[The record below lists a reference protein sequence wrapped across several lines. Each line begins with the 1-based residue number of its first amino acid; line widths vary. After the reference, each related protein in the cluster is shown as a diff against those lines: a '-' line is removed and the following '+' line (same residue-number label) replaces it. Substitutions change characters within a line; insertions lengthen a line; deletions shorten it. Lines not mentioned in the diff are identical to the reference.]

1 MQKNARLK
9 KIARHLLATTCLTAA
24 VAGMASATTITETS
38 DFSNVFAGANV
49 LPIGTDVVHATVG
62 FVNGVN
68 DPADYFQLKG
78 LFAGSAFSLQA
89 MTSDALAGNMNIY
102 SSSQSPIGSA
112 NGSANFFFTNQNAS
126 VSGIVPADGILV
138 VGITDGEGSGAYTVN
153 LLNTAPEPST
163 LVGAGLGLASVVA
176 LRRKRKV

>member
-24 VAGMASATTITETS
+24 VAGMASATTFTETS

-49 LPIGTDVVHATVG
+49 LPIGTDVVHAAVG
-62 FVNGVN
+62 FVNGVS

-78 LFAGSAFSLQA
+78 LFAGSAFSLQT
-89 MTSDALAGNMNIY
+89 MTSDVLAGYMSIY
-102 SSSQSPIGSA
+102 SSSQSPIGS
-112 NGSANFFFTNQNAS
+112 SKSFFTNQNAS

-138 VGITDGEGSGAYTVN
+138 VGITETEGGGAYTVN

-176 LRRKRKV
+176 LRRRRKV